1 MTAITLESQGKVA
14 VLTMNYK
21 KENRFH
27 PEFMTELLQTL
38 DRVEADSSVGALVF
52 TGGDPKFFCNG
63 LDLEY
68 LMGQLPQIAKVIPEY
83 MAQLNS
89 LYRRVCIFPKPTIA
103 AINGHVF
110 AGGAFLA
117 CYMDFRFMRE
127 ERGWMCLPEVDI
139 NIPLLP
145 AMSAITQAVV
155 TAQGFREMYY
165 TGRRFTASE
174 AQQIGFADRVF
185 PGDVLLAKAVEFGQE
200 MAKKRTALYAD
211 MKLRYRAPI
220 VELLDKVDPEHF
232 LGALTYAMPG

>member
-1 MTAITLESQGKVA
+1 MTAVTLENQGRVA
-14 VLTMNYK
+14 VLTMNHK

-27 PEFMTELLQTL
+27 PEFLAELLEAL

-52 TGGDPKFFCNG
+52 TGGDPKFWCNG

-68 LMGQLPQIAKVIPEY
+68 LMSQLPNLKQVIPEY
-83 MAQLNS
+83 MGSVNR
-89 LYRRVCIFPKPTIA
+89 LYRRVCIFPKPTVA

-127 ERGWMCLPEVDI
+127 ERGWLCLPEVDI

-155 TAQGFREMYY
+155 SAQGFRELYY
-165 TGRRFTASE
+165 TGRRFTGPE
-174 AQQIGFADRVF
+174 AQQIGFADRVV
-185 PGDVLLAKAVEFGQE
+185 PGDALLAKSVEFAAE
-200 MAKKRTALYAD
+200 LAKKRTALYAE
-211 MKLRYRAPI
+211 MKRRLRAPI
-220 VELLDKVDPEHF
+220 VEILDQVDPGYF
-232 LGALTYAMPG
+232 LGALAFAMPG